1 MEKHNNNDE
10 LHNYSLSPRI
20 NGGQSIICARTGRTP
35 RPVYSNAPRNSPF
48 RNEYVAVDLGNLKD
62 NNGHNE
68 RKKKQNKRIIIII
81 SVYTVRRIIKRERRI
96 DIR

>member
-1 MEKHNNNDE
+1 MVEKTNSNDE

-35 RPVYSNAPRNSPF
+35 RPVSNAPRNPPF

-62 NNGHNE
+62 NNEHN
-68 RKKKQNKRIIIII
+68 KI
-81 SVYTVRRIIKRERRI
+81 
-96 DIR
+96 